1 MFYTL
6 MAKFAFLKYSH
17 IFPLTNTEVF
27 LISILSSLLTF
38 SDENDLKQYRGDKF
52 FSTCFN
58 ISLQDTITE
67 VEFIFFRR
75 RNLDEQRVYDFSAVE
90 IFCWKLIQ
98 SKTWITSVFNGSNIN
113 YTTVLR
119 RSWCYEALR
128 IIGQV
133 LMKNNK

>member
-1 MFYTL
+1 

-90 IFCWKLIQ
+90 IFC
-98 SKTWITSVFNGSNIN
+98 
-113 YTTVLR
+113 
-119 RSWCYEALR
+119 
-128 IIGQV
+128 
-133 LMKNNK
+133 